1 MAAVRFGRRQEVL
14 LPQCR
19 LIEGNRRERFKMSQ
33 SAAVSLKKTRAPKT
47 RQIGR
52 TVNAVLDTAA
62 VLLQE
67 VGYRGLTTEL
77 ISSRSGVARSTI
89 YRHWPNVAELALA
102 SFERSIGPAP
112 DAPDLGDIRSDL
124 IFIYER
130 FSKMLR
136 DDVWGSVLPSLIEAA
151 QSDQQFADLLK
162 KVVHERR
169 ETIRS
174 VFTRSIERGEIFED
188 SKIEFAIDALT
199 GAFYHRLLITGED
212 VGEEMMAEWLVDSV
226 LSQMLCHDSGKAT
239 SSAPPKSKNQKG

>member
-1 MAAVRFGRRQEVL
+1 
-14 LPQCR
+14 
-19 LIEGNRRERFKMSQ
+19 MSQ
-33 SAAVSLKKTRAPKT
+33 STVVSDKTTRAMSKKNGARAPKT
-47 RQIGR
+47 RQISR
-52 TVNAVLDTAA
+52 TVNAVLDAA
-62 VLLQE
+62 AALLQE
-67 VGYRGLTTEL
+67 VGYRALTTEL

-124 IFIYER
+124 VFIYER

-136 DDVWGSVLPSLIEAA
+136 DDVWGKVLPALIEAA

-174 VFTRSIERGEIFED
+174 VFIRAIERNEIRKD

-199 GAFYHRLLITGED
+199 GAFYHRLLITSED
-212 VGEEMMAEWLVDSV
+212 VGEETMVEWLVDSV
-226 LSQMLCHDSGKAT
+226 LSQMLCRDGVGGEPALSLKM
-239 SSAPPKSKNQKG
+239 KSKKS